1 MPAPGVICCVGLA
14 PGPAPRGGA
23 MFVQMR
29 SPFGGRWLKIDAENG
44 SIVDF
49 AEVAWR
55 DIPHM
60 SAIAMPL
67 AYAIARF
74 PLGLTHRARPYAH
87 ANRFEHPG
95 SRQPRIA

>member
-1 MPAPGVICCVGLA
+1 
-14 PGPAPRGGA
+14 

-74 PLGLTHRARPYAH
+74 PLGRTLAQGHTRTVGD
-87 ANRFEHPG
+87 FG
-95 SRQPRIA
+95 